1 MLQLAAD
8 ATLAP
13 AVSALVDCAY
23 FVGATL
29 RDWLPRRSPA
39 GGPGFVPTG
48 SLHLDLGRPR
58 PKVGPREVIFT
69 PKSCAK
75 SKS

>member
-13 AVSALVDCAY
+13 AMSALVDCAY
-23 FVGATL
+23 LVGATL

-39 GGPGFVPTG
+39 GSPGFVPAG
-48 SLHLDLGRPR
+48 SLHLDLGRP
-58 PKVGPREVIFT
+58 KVGSREVTFT
-69 PKSCAK
+69 ANSCAK
-75 SKS
+75 SES